1 MADLFVLSYLLFLVI
16 GLLANLVIGI
26 RLLATSAIDDKKRK
40 FFGIILIILSVFY
53 FILINL
59 SGAIFLE
66 SGFAELSAL
75 LIIDYLIILVNLV
88 GGIVLLR
95 LKEVKRAVRIILGIL
110 LLTMPIIY
118 IIMQLFQIF

>member
-16 GLLANLVIGI
+16 GLLANLVMGI

-40 FFGIILIILSVFY
+40 FFGTILVILSVFY
-53 FILINL
+53 FLLITI
-59 SGAIFLE
+59 SGAIYLK
-66 SGFAELSAL
+66 SGMVELPAL
-75 LIIDYLIILVNLV
+75 LVIDYLIILVNLV

-110 LLTMPIIY
+110 LLTLPIIY
-118 IIMQLFQIF
+118 IVIQLLPMF